1 MFDVRRS
8 MFDVRHMS
16 AKLRILVTGSS
27 GRIGRAVVA
36 ELQRREHALRGF
48 DRVAAPGLP
57 AGIVGE
63 LTDRAAVERAMHG
76 IECLIHL
83 AATPDDVDDVLGDL
97 IPNNIVGL
105 YHVLESARVAGVRRL
120 VLASSGQVNWWQ
132 QRKGPTP
139 IRPED
144 LPSPRLW
151 YAATKMFLEAIA
163 RGFAEMH
170 GLSVI
175 VTRLGWCPRTRGQV
189 AEIAASELSQDLYFS
204 PGDAGRFFACAAEA
218 PATVRFAIVNA
229 TSRPVRR
236 PRLDISS
243 ATELLGYTPQEQW
256 PQGTEIITEG

>member
-1 MFDVRRS
+1 MLL
-8 MFDVRHMS
+8 HMS

-36 ELQRREHALRGF
+36 ELQRRGHVVRGF
-48 DRVAAPGLP
+48 DRLAGQGLP
-57 AGIVGE
+57 DGIVGE

-105 YHVLESARVAGVRRL
+105 YHVMESARAAGVQRL

-132 QRKGPTP
+132 QRKGPIP

-144 LPSPRLW
+144 LPTPRLW

-229 TSRPVRR
+229 TSRPVRK